1 MSLRDPA
8 LEALWRQQLASQ
20 IAAYHGDP
28 VEPFDRLIVQ
38 RIEQGQAQFGDAW
51 ANPAWDGLAE
61 ALEEAADIPVYMLL
75 QTQQDQLTGAGGGT
89 RSHHMLAAAT
99 HAGLA
104 DWHVR
109 QAQRAT

>member
-1 MSLRDPA
+1 MRDTHF
-8 LEALWRQQLASQ
+8 EAAWREQLAAQ
-20 IAAYHGDP
+20 IAQYHGDP

-51 ANPAWDGLAE
+51 TQPGWDGLAHS
-61 ALEEAADIPVYMLL
+61 LEESADIPVYMLL
-75 QTQQDQLTGAGGGT
+75 QTQQDRLTGVGGGT
-89 RSHHMLAAAT
+89 RAHHMLAAAT